1 MYTRTSFINLFL
13 SFQLLLTS
21 EIDCGHESFKNLR
34 VCICK
39 KLVGGKMQKTAKIA
53 GKQMGL
59 SACWSKPMIA
69 TDLKPGHLRKQTSFI
84 KEAGPGD

>member
-34 VCICK
+34 VCVCK
-39 KLVGGKMQKTAKIA
+39 KLLGGQMQKTAKIA
-53 GKQMGL
+53 GKADGL
-59 SACWSKPMIA
+59 ECLLVKTNDSHRFETW
-69 TDLKPGHLRKQTSFI
+69 TFE
-84 KEAGPGD
+84 EAN